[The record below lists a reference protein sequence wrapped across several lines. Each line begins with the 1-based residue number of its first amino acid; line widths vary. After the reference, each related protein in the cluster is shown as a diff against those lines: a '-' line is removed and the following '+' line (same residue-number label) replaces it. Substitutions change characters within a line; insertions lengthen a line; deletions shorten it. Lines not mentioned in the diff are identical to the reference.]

1 MAKNKT
7 YLSILK
13 DYAFIYIDECEN
25 KRKEQLSNKG
35 EIVKVEDRKNPTI
48 DYFLTIWLPKNCKK
62 NKTISRSTYYR
73 WIKWDNTDKQRVI
86 EEIKNLIDSMQLD
99 VVANEGKGVQY
110 LKHKFGWVDKT
121 EAKIQ
126 NSVQIL
132 NIDPL
137 DSSND
142 STNHSPQKNIES

>member
-1 MAKNKT
+1 MSKNKT
-7 YLSILK
+7 YLSNLK
-13 DYAFIYIDECEN
+13 EYAFIYIDECEN

-73 WIKWDNTDKQRVI
+73 WTKWENTDKQKVI

-99 VVANEGKGVQY
+99 VAANEGKGIQY
-110 LKHKFGWVDKT
+110 LKHKFGWVDKS
-121 EAKIQ
+121 ESKIQ
-126 NSVQIL
+126 NSVSFL
-132 NIDPL
+132 SVDPMH
-137 DSSND
+137 DGTTSDN
-142 STNHSPQKNIES
+142 STS